1 MRTLVSLTYD
11 DVLLMPQYSDIK
23 SRQEIEVDTVL
34 GGRYSRPIH
43 LKLPI
48 ISSPMDTVTEAK
60 MANVMNRSGGLGI
73 IHRYCTVDKQA
84 RMVRKIDAGMKAAAI
99 GVTGDFH
106 DRARALV
113 AMGAGILCV
122 DVAHG
127 HHIKVKKTIA
137 ELRKMFKDNIHIM
150 TGNVATP
157 QAFVDL
163 SDWGADSVRVGIGGG
178 SVCSTR
184 IVTGHGMPNFSA
196 IMACAHSDG
205 KAAIIADGGIRN
217 SGDMVKAFA
226 AGADAVMVGSLLAG
240 THEAPGEWVEDPTGQ
255 RCKKIRG
262 MASSEAQSQWRGWT
276 SVAEGVSRCIP
287 DKGPVKGVVKQLS
300 NGIKSG
306 LSYSGCLDLSIFPA
320 KAEFVM
326 QTSLGM
332 GESVPHLKGTDLG

>member
-1 MRTLVSLTYD
+1 MQTGLCYD
-11 DVLLMPQYSDIK
+11 DVLIVPQYS
-23 SRQEIEVDTVL
+23 E
-34 GGRYSRPIH
+34 
-43 LKLPI
+43 
-48 ISSPMDTVTEAK
+48 ISSRHKINIMSHVGNYLALDAPIVAAPMDSVCEAP
-60 MANVMNRSGGLGI
+60 MAIALHKQGAFGI
-73 IHRYCTVDKQA
+73 IHRYNETEDQLKMYLEVQK
-84 RMVRKIDAGMKAAAI
+84 AGAQCGAAI
-99 GVTGDFH
+99 GTGD
-106 DRARALV
+106 DNLERATALI
-113 AMGAGILCV
+113 GAGCEVVCI

-163 SDWGADSVRVGIGGG
+163 SEWGADSVRVGVGGG

-226 AGADAVMVGSLLAG
+226 AGCDAVMVGSLLAG
-240 THEAPGEWVEDPTGQ
+240 THEAPGEWVEDENGQ

-262 MASSEAQSQWRGWT
+262 MASTEAQSQWRGWV
-276 SVAEGVSRCIP
+276 SVAEGVSRCVP
-287 DKGPVKGVVKQLS
+287 DKGPVKDVLKQLT

-306 LSYSGCLDLSIFPA
+306 LSYSGCSDLSIFPA

-332 GESVPHLKGTDLG
+332 GESVPHLEGVKLG

>member
-1 MRTLVSLTYD
+1 MQTGLCYD
-11 DVLLMPQYSDIK
+11 DVLIVPQYSEISSRHKINIK
-23 SRQEIEVDTVL
+23 SHVGNYLALDT
-34 GGRYSRPIH
+34 PIVAA
-43 LKLPI
+43 
-48 ISSPMDTVTEAK
+48 PMDTVCETD
-60 MANVMNRSGGLGI
+60 MAIALHKQGAFGI
-73 IHRYCTVDKQA
+73 LHRYNTMEEQLEMYLEVQ
-84 RMVRKIDAGMKAAAI
+84 KASAHCGAAI
-99 GVTGDFH
+99 GTGDDCI
-106 DRARALV
+106 DRATALI
-113 AMGAGILCV
+113 GAGCDVICI

-163 SDWGADSVRVGIGGG
+163 SEWGADSVRVGIGGG

-240 THEAPGEWVEDPTGQ
+240 THEAPGEWVEDAAGQ

-276 SVAEGVSRCIP
+276 SVAEGVSRCVP

-300 NGIKSG
+300 NRIKSG
-306 LSYSGCLDLSIFPA
+306 LSYSGCLDLSVFPA
-320 KAEFVM
+320 RAEFVM

>member
-1 MRTLVSLTYD
+1 MQTGLCYD
-11 DVLLMPQYSDIK
+11 DVLIVPQYSEISSRHKINIK
-23 SRQEIEVDTVL
+23 SHVGNYLTLDT
-34 GGRYSRPIH
+34 PIVAA
-43 LKLPI
+43 
-48 ISSPMDTVTEAK
+48 PMDTVCETD
-60 MANVMNRSGGLGI
+60 MAIALHKQGAFGI
-73 IHRYCTVDKQA
+73 LHRYNTMEEQLEMYLEVQ
-84 RMVRKIDAGMKAAAI
+84 KASAHCGAAI
-99 GVTGDFH
+99 GTGDECL
-106 DRARALV
+106 DRAAAV
-113 AMGAGILCV
+113 VGAGCDIICI

-226 AGADAVMVGSLLAG
+226 AGADAVMLGSLLAG
-240 THEAPGEWVEDPTGQ
+240 TYEAPGEWVEDTTGQ

-262 MASSEAQSQWRGWT
+262 MASNEAQSQWRGWT

-287 DKGPVKGVVKQLS
+287 DKGPVKGVVKQLT

-306 LSYSGCLDLSIFPA
+306 LSYSGCQDLSIFPA

>member
-1 MRTLVSLTYD
+1 MQTGLCYD
-11 DVLLMPQYSDIK
+11 DILIVPQYSEVSSRHKIK
-23 SRQEIEVDTVL
+23 LTSHVGNRLTLDT
-34 GGRYSRPIH
+34 PIVAA
-43 LKLPI
+43 
-48 ISSPMDTVTEAK
+48 PMDTVCEAD
-60 MANVMNRSGGLGI
+60 MAIALHKKGAFGI
-73 IHRYCTVDKQA
+73 LHRYNEPEEQLKMYLEVQK
-84 RMVRKIDAGMKAAAI
+84 AGAQCGIAIGTGEDCLERAAAL
-99 GVTGDFH
+99 
-106 DRARALV
+106 A
-113 AMGAGILCV
+113 GAGCEVICI

-127 HHIKVKKTIA
+127 HHANVKKTIT

-163 SDWGADSVRVGIGGG
+163 SEWGADSVRVGVGGG

-226 AGADAVMVGSLLAG
+226 AGADAVMVGSLLSG
-240 THEAPGEWVEDPTGQ
+240 THEAPGEWVEDDSGQ
-255 RCKKIRG
+255 RCKKLRG
-262 MASSEAQSQWRGWT
+262 MASAEAQSNWRGWV
-276 SVAEGVSRCIP
+276 SVAEGVEHCVP
-287 DKGPVKGVVKQLS
+287 DKGPVIGVLRQLT

-306 LSYSGCLDLSIFPA
+306 LSYSGCTDLQIFPA

-332 GESVPHLKGTDLG
+332 GESVPHLVGSKIG

>member
-1 MRTLVSLTYD
+1 MQTGLCYD
-11 DVLLMPQYSDIK
+11 DVLVVPQYSEISSRHKINIK
-23 SRQEIEVDTVL
+23 SHVGNYLTLDT
-34 GGRYSRPIH
+34 PIVAA
-43 LKLPI
+43 
-48 ISSPMDTVTEAK
+48 PMDTVCETD
-60 MANVMNRSGGLGI
+60 MAIALHKQGAFGI
-73 IHRYCTVDKQA
+73 LHRYNTMEEQLEMYLEVQ
-84 RMVRKIDAGMKAAAI
+84 KASAHCGAAI
-99 GVTGDFH
+99 GTGDGCL
-106 DRARALV
+106 DRADAIV
-113 AMGAGILCV
+113 GAGCDIICI

-240 THEAPGEWVEDPTGQ
+240 THEAPGEWVEDAAGQ

-276 SVAEGVSRCIP
+276 SVAEGVSRCVP
-287 DKGPVKGVVKQLS
+287 DKGPVKGVVRQLS

-306 LSYSGCLDLSIFPA
+306 LSYSGCLDLSVFPA
-320 KAEFVM
+320 RAEFVM